1 VTQAL
6 ERLGYTEPQVR
17 TVREHIERHDT
28 IERSPI
34 LKDEHLPVF
43 DCAMRPRNGVRS
55 IEPMGHIRM
64 MAAVQPFISGAI
76 SKTVNMPPE
85 ATVKDI
91 ENTYIEAW
99 RLGLK
104 AVAIYRDGSKRFYFM
119 NTAAT
124 ETQTAPSGEHKAI
137 GLPHSITPARRR
149 LPDERISMTHK
160 FEVAGHEGYLTV
172 GYYEDG
178 QPGEIFIKMAK
189 EGSTISGLMDSFATA
204 ISIAL
209 QHRVPLKLLCDK
221 FSHTRFEPSG
231 FTGNDKI
238 PMASSLM
245 DYIFRYL
252 DLKHSGKDGRSEMA
266 EKMSCMQREM
276 QGVADEA
283 EHQAQE
289 ARNGNG
295 NGNGGSHGLGKLMN
309 VLGGESR
316 IAQEVTAFLR
326 ETDAPPCHTCGF
338 IMVRNGACHK
348 CENCGATSG
357 CS

>member
-1 VTQAL
+1 MVP
-6 ERLGYTEPQVR
+6 EHGGGESPLGAGVARKFRIFAAKET
-17 TVREHIERHDT
+17 
-28 IERSPI
+28 
-34 LKDEHLPVF
+34 
-43 DCAMRPRNGVRS
+43 ANGLAPY
-55 IEPMGHIRM
+55 E
-64 MAAVQPFISGAI
+64 
-76 SKTVNMPPE
+76 
-85 ATVKDI
+85 VKG
-91 ENTYIEAW
+91 YI
-99 RLGLK
+99 
-104 AVAIYRDGSKRFYFM
+104 
-119 NTAAT
+119 
-124 ETQTAPSGEHKAI
+124 
-137 GLPHSITPARRR
+137 
-149 LPDERISMTHK
+149 
-160 FEVAGHEGYLTV
+160 TV
-172 GYYEDG
+172 GDYPDG
-178 QPGEIFIKMAK
+178 TPGEIFIKMAK

-252 DLKHSGKDGRSEMA
+252 DLKHAGRDGRSEMA

-276 QGVADEA
+276 QGAADEA

-289 ARNGNG
+289 LRDGRNGGNGGNG
-295 NGNGGSHGLGKLMN
+295 NGNGSSDAGGTGLGKLVN
-309 VLGGESR
+309 VLGHESR
-316 IAQEVTAFLR
+316 IAQEVTAFLH
-326 ETDAPPCHTCGF
+326 ETDAPPCHVCGF